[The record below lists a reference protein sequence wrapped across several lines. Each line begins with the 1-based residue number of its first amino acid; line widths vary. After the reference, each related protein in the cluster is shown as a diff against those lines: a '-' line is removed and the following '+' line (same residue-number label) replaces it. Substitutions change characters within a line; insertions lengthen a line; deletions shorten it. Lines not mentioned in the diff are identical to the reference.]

1 MTPSELRAV
10 DCIGLPRFT
19 AQQAKAVIDLVR
31 SKGLL
36 NCDPPPSEGRGIVIA
51 GGGKYLSWTWVL
63 LRHLRATLKTQL
75 PIQVWHLGPN
85 EVPGQSK
92 RLFAQLD
99 VECVDA
105 HQVMM
110 KYPVREM
117 GGWPLKT
124 YAVRHCPWEQ
134 VMFIDADCTPEVQP
148 EELFNDKDV
157 RQQGSLFFHDVGK
170 HHPGCWGYVD
180 CALLPLDKEWETGQ
194 FIWHKTKAWMALRW
208 AMWMTEHTEVFYQT
222 FHGDK
227 GVIEAALRMAQVPY
241 LMGDKSE
248 WEGYGIGHYFKGRKV
263 FAHRMAQKRHEFPLD
278 PWMQAAFEEWKTIKL

>member
-1 MTPSELRAV
+1 VTPAELRAT

-31 SKGLL
+31 STGKL
-36 NCDPPPSEGRGIVIA
+36 NCDPPACEGRGIVIA

-99 VECVDA
+99 AETIDA

-110 KYPVREM
+110 KHPVREM

-134 VMFIDADCTPEVQP
+134 VMFCDADSFARVLP

-157 RQQGSLFFHDVGK
+157 KSFGSLFFEDIAK
-170 HHPGCWGYVD
+170 HHKCWGYVD
-180 CALLPLDKEWETGQ
+180 CGLIPLKQEWETGQ
-194 FIWHKTKAWMALRW
+194 FIWDKTKAWMALRW
-208 AMWMTEHTEVFYQT
+208 ALWMHEHTDVFYQN

-227 GVIEAALRMAQVPY
+227 GVIEAAMRMSNCPY
-241 LMGDKSE
+241 IMGEKTE
-248 WEGYGIGHYFKGRKV
+248 WEGSGVGQYFKGRRV
-263 FAHRMAQKRHEFPLD
+263 FSHMMATKRHEFPME